1 MMENFL
7 ELNEKLES
15 VIFETFDRDTE
26 NEAKKLKVMAK
37 GNRKEKDGHIAKDS
51 VKKGRNKNRLNGKV
65 IEQDILQKHRAMMN
79 KQKQ

>member
-37 GNRKEKDGHIAKDS
+37 GNRKEKDGQMAK
-51 VKKGRNKNRLNGKV
+51 
-65 IEQDILQKHRAMMN
+65 
-79 KQKQ
+79 

>member
-37 GNRKEKDGHIAKDS
+37 GNRKERDGHIAKES
-51 VKKGRNKNRLNGKV
+51 VKKGRNKNKPNGKA
-65 IEQDILQKHRAMMN
+65 IEQEILQKNRAMMN